1 MYKKKIK
8 KIIVGVL
15 LSLAINL
22 AYEVV
27 DISYA
32 YAAADYVIVNAT
44 NVNVRSDASIK
55 SKSLGKVS
63 TGECLLR
70 YEERTDG
77 WSYISYKD
85 KNAYIKTEFLT
96 PYTQIISDTTVAN
109 SAPATVAMQ
118 SSSSNRSVN
127 ASSIASSS
135 SSNQTTAV
143 GSMVYISGTG
153 KKYHKKANCSN
164 MKSPSQVTLSE
175 AQGMG
180 LTPCKRCY

>member
-77 WSYISYKD
+77 WSYISYND
-85 KNAYIKTEFLT
+85 IVNNGWRIFL
-96 PYTQIISDTTVAN
+96 
-109 SAPATVAMQ
+109 
-118 SSSSNRSVN
+118 NRIVTYAAIAN
-127 ASSIASSS
+127 AS
-135 SSNQTTAV
+135 
-143 GSMVYISGTG
+143 
-153 KKYHKKANCSN
+153 
-164 MKSPSQVTLSE
+164 
-175 AQGMG
+175 
-180 LTPCKRCY
+180 